1 MFYHTLMGAKFGG
14 KAKFDKLYETIDSD
28 MLCSNNLLTFPT
40 HSFNIYELA
49 NTASESVNRATN
61 LV

>member
-14 KAKFDKLYETIDSD
+14 KAKFDKIYETTDSYTR
-28 MLCSNNLLTFPT
+28 SNNLLTFPT
-40 HSFNIYELA
+40 HFFNIYELA